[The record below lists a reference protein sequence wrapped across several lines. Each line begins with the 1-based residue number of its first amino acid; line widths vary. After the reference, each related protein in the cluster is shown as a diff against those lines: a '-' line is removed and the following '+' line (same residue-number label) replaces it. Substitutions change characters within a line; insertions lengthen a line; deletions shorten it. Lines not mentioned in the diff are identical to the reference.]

1 MNVLVGANGAGKSNL
16 VGFFHLLREMVEQR
30 LHYTIR
36 KTEGG
41 ADSCL
46 FMGPKITEQFAARLR
61 FGKNAYEFALQPT
74 ADNQFVFA
82 REIVEFSGA
91 YGDHRETLGAGHSEA
106 KLKDIKDEAGVLGG
120 RNTSSHV
127 YRSISSWVV
136 YHFHDTSL
144 SASVR
149 RQRALNDNVTL
160 GPSAENLA
168 PCLYRLQQSHPRSYR
183 RIRDVVRLAA
193 PFFDDFFLRPLPEH
207 PKAIQLEWR
216 QTDSD
221 YPFRAHQLSDGTLRF
236 ICLATALL
244 QPNPP
249 ATMLFDEPEIGLHP
263 YALSLLAGM
272 LHSFAGGNDRQVIVS
287 TQSAQLLSE
296 FAPEDVVVV
305 ERENGESVFR
315 RLKSNDLSEW
325 IEEYSLGSLWQKN
338 VIGGGPRPDRLVNGR
353 SDS

>member
-1 MNVLVGANGAGKSNL
+1 VLVGANGAGKSNL
-16 VGFFHLLREMVEQR
+16 VGFFHLLKEMVEQR
-30 LHYTIR
+30 LQVTIR

-46 FMGPKITEQFAARLR
+46 FLGPKTTEQFTARIR
-61 FGKNAYEFALQPT
+61 FGRNAYEFVLQPT

-82 REIVEFSGA
+82 RETVEFSGDF
-91 YGDHRETLGAGHSEA
+91 GVQREDLGAGHSEA
-106 KLKDIKDEAGVLGG
+106 KIKGAKDEAGVLGW
-120 RNTSSHV
+120 RNVSSHV
-127 YRSISSWVV
+127 YESIASWVV

-144 SASVR
+144 TSAVR
-149 RQRALNDNVTL
+149 RQRALNDNLTL
-160 GPSAENLA
+160 RPNAENLA
-168 PCLYRLQQSHPRSYR
+168 PYLFRLRQSHPRAYG

-193 PFFDDFFLRPLPEH
+193 PFFDDFVLRPMPEN
-207 PKAIQLEWR
+207 PDWIQLEWR

-249 ATMLFDEPEIGLHP
+249 ATILFDEPEIGLHP

-272 LHSFAGGNDRQVIVS
+272 LQSYAAGGDQQVIVS
-287 TQSAQLLSE
+287 TQSVQLLSE

-305 ERENGESVFR
+305 DRENGESLFR
-315 RLKSNDLSEW
+315 RLDSAELSEW
-325 IEEYSLGSLWQKN
+325 LAEYTVGELWQKN
-338 VIGGGPRPDRLVNGR
+338 VIGGGPRADRLVGGP
-353 SDS
+353 SKS